1 MYFHFFEDNI
11 LQIKFLIFSKILFET
26 YLFLKFFKKPEH
38 FSGNFPLWLA
48 PEQVRVLPITENQN
62 EYAVNILDQLK
73 TAGIRTGMDISG
85 NKIGAKIRDAEMNKV
100 HTMLVVGKREQENSG
115 VAVRL
120 HGSGDQGIKVF
131 TEALA
136 DLRDAIGKRSL

>member
-1 MYFHFFEDNI
+1 
-11 LQIKFLIFSKILFET
+11 
-26 YLFLKFFKKPEH
+26 
-38 FSGNFPLWLA
+38 
-48 PEQVRVLPITENQN
+48 
-62 EYAVNILDQLK
+62 
-73 TAGIRTGMDISG
+73 MDISG

-120 HGSGDQGIKVF
+120 HGSGDQGIKAF

-136 DLRDAIGKRSL
+136 DLKDAIGKRSL